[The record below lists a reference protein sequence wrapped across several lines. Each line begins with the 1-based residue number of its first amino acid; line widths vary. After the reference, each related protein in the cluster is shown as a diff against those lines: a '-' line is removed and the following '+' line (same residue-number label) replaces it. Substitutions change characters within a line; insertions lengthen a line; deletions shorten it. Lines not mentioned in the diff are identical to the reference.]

1 MKKLIISLVLA
12 ASVAFGATAQEYKN
26 SWGVSLG
33 YENSINEP
41 NYTTFRYFHAFN
53 VGASYKAYLWKG
65 LSIYPDI
72 RFQVNDNYGS
82 TRQIFENHTLVAN
95 KGFCSQRWHFY
106 LQFRPMVA
114 YRYKWFEVYT
124 GPRLNVLLAQK
135 REEMDGG
142 GGDVDKH
149 RTEMYWSFGVA
160 GYYRNFSLGV
170 GFNQPLYP
178 SYTKI
183 REKHQAPR
191 TIDLS
196 LTYRFKY

>member
-1 MKKLIISLVLA
+1 MKKLIVLIVLA

-65 LSIYPDI
+65 LSISPDI

-135 REEMDGG
+135 REEMDGDG
-142 GGDVDKH
+142 SNPYHTH
-149 RTEMYWSFGVA
+149 RTDMYWSFGVA
-160 GYYRNFSLGV
+160 GHYRNFSLGV

-178 SYTKI
+178 SYTKN

-191 TIDLS
+191 TIDFS
-196 LTYRFKY
+196 LTYRFK